1 MVAETAH
8 VVGTARL
15 AGQLHFPTS
24 REQQALSLPR
34 KEMGP
39 LSPSQRRSPQKGESP
54 TCPAFFSPLPHP
66 NTPGSSELLFKGNG
80 ALTMSQAL
88 CVTSG
93 EAPEAP
99 AVS

>member
-1 MVAETAH
+1 MVAETAR

-54 TCPAFFSPLPHP
+54 PALPSSALSLIPTPQGAQSSFSKEMEH
-66 NTPGSSELLFKGNG
+66 
-80 ALTMSQAL
+80 SQ
-88 CVTSG
+88 
-93 EAPEAP
+93 
-99 AVS
+99 